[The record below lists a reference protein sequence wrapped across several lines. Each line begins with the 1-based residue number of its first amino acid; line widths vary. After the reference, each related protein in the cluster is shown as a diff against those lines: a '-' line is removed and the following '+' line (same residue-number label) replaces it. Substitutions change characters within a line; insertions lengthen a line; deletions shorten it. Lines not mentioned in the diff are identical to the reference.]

1 MSRFLKDSSTLI
13 GGNVIAQGI
22 TVLSY
27 FLLSRLYTTAEF
39 GAFNRFYSYIE
50 ILIILSTLRY
60 ELATPIAATPREAAA
75 VARLSLIL
83 NTVFSVLLF
92 PLILLL
98 PKAWLPP
105 FALLLPLMVFFC
117 GTTRVYTAL
126 FNRFR
131 EFRQNATSVV
141 VTSTTG
147 VLAKILYA
155 LRSSIHNLQIFKS
168 SNLQITNAL
177 GLPLGTVLGQAAGNV
192 NYLMRLRRLRL
203 PRRTTK
209 EEYREVAKRFSD
221 FAKFTTPKDLINSLS
236 HNLPIIWMPLA
247 FAVPDASIGLF
258 GMALT
263 FTFRPVNILNNA
275 FEQVLYVR
283 TAEKVRQKETIW
295 GDIRKFILVLNACA
309 LPLFVVAFFIAEPAA
324 TFFFGARWEGCGYY
338 IRCLLP
344 WVYVMLTST
353 SLMFFANVFGR
364 QHTEFRFYLVL
375 FILRIAALV
384 VGIVQQDFQLAI
396 LLFSAVSASVSIALL
411 VWYMRMIREYE
422 SEIKE
427 RYRE

>member
-39 GAFNRFYSYIE
+39 GAFNRFYSYVE
-50 ILIILSTLRY
+50 ILIIFSTLRY

-98 PKAWLPP
+98 PKTWLPP

-147 VLAKILYA
+147 VVAKILLA
-155 LRSSIHNLQIFKS
+155 FKS
-168 SNLQITNAL
+168 LTHTV

-192 NYLMRLRRLRL
+192 NYLLRLRRLCL

-209 EEYREVAKRFSD
+209 EEFREVSHKFSN

-236 HNLPIIWMPLA
+236 HNLPIIWLPLA
-247 FAVPDASIGLF
+247 FAVPDSAIGLF

-283 TAEKVRQKETIW
+283 TAEKVRRKESIW
-295 GDIRKFILVLNACA
+295 HDIRKFILVLNACA

-324 TFFFGARWEGCGYY
+324 TFFFGAHWEGCGYY

-353 SLMFFANVFGR
+353 SLMFFAIVFGR

-375 FILRIAALV
+375 FLLRIAVLV
-384 VGIVQQDFQLAI
+384 VGIVKHDFQLAI
-396 LLFSAVSASVSIALL
+396 LLFSVVSAFVSIALF
-411 VWYMRMIREYE
+411 VWYMRMIKEYE
-422 SEIKE
+422 TEIKKQ
-427 RYRE
+427 

>member
-39 GAFNRFYSYIE
+39 GAFNRFYSYVE
-50 ILIILSTLRY
+50 ILIIFSTLRY

-98 PKAWLPP
+98 PKTWLPP

-147 VLAKILYA
+147 VVAKILLA
-155 LRSSIHNLQIFKS
+155 FKS
-168 SNLQITNAL
+168 LTHTV

-192 NYLMRLRRLRL
+192 NYLLRLRRLCL

-209 EEYREVAKRFSD
+209 EEFREVSHKFSN

-236 HNLPIIWMPLA
+236 HNLPIIWLPLA
-247 FAVPDASIGLF
+247 FAVPDSAIGLF

-283 TAEKVRQKETIW
+283 TAEKVRRKESIW
-295 GDIRKFILVLNACA
+295 HDIRKFILVLNACA

-324 TFFFGARWEGCGYY
+324 TFFFGAHWEGCGYY

-375 FILRIAALV
+375 FLLRIAVLV
-384 VGIVQQDFQLAI
+384 VGIVQHDFQLAI
-396 LLFSAVSASVSIALL
+396 LLFSAVSAIVSIALF
-411 VWYMRMIREYE
+411 VWYMRIIKEYE
-422 SEIKE
+422 IEIKE
-427 RYRE
+427 Q

>member
-39 GAFNRFYSYIE
+39 GAFNRFYSYVE
-50 ILIILSTLRY
+50 ILIIFSTLRY

-98 PKAWLPP
+98 PKTWLPP

-147 VLAKILYA
+147 VVAKILLA
-155 LRSSIHNLQIFKS
+155 FKS
-168 SNLQITNAL
+168 LTHTV

-192 NYLMRLRRLRL
+192 NYLLRLRRLCL

-209 EEYREVAKRFSD
+209 EEFREVSHKFSN

-236 HNLPIIWMPLA
+236 HNLPIIWLPLA
-247 FAVPDASIGLF
+247 FAVPDSAIGLF

-283 TAEKVRQKETIW
+283 AAEKVRRKESIW
-295 GDIRKFILVLNACA
+295 HDIRKFILVLNACA

-324 TFFFGARWEGCGYY
+324 TFFFGAHWEGCGYY

-375 FILRIAALV
+375 FLLRIAALV
-384 VGIVQQDFQLAI
+384 VGIVQHDFQLAI
-396 LLFSAVSASVSIALL
+396 LLFSVVSAIVSIALF
-411 VWYMRMIREYE
+411 VWYMRIIKEYE
-422 SEIKE
+422 IEIKE
-427 RYRE
+427 Q

>member
-27 FLLSRLYTTAEF
+27 FLLSRLYSTAEF
-39 GAFNRFYSYIE
+39 GAFNRFYSYVE

-60 ELATPIAATPREAAA
+60 ELATPIAASPREAAA

-117 GTTRVYTAL
+117 GTARVYTAL

-147 VLAKILYA
+147 VLAKILLA
-155 LRSSIHNLQIFKS
+155 FKS
-168 SNLQITNAL
+168 LTHAV

-192 NYLMRLRRLRL
+192 NYLLRLRRLNL

-209 EEYREVAKRFSD
+209 EEYREASHKFSN

-236 HNLPIIWMPLA
+236 HNLPIIWLPLA

-283 TAEKVRQKETIW
+283 TAEKVRQKESIW
-295 GDIRKFILVLNACA
+295 RDIRKFILVLNVCA

-353 SLMFFANVFGR
+353 SLMFLANIFGR

-375 FILRIAALV
+375 FLLRIAALV
-384 VGIVQQDFQLAI
+384 VGIVQHDFQLAI
-396 LLFSAVSASVSIALL
+396 LLFSAVSAIVSIALF
-411 VWYMRMIREYE
+411 VWYMRMIKEYE
-422 SEIKE
+422 TEIKE
-427 RYRE
+427 Q

>member
-117 GTTRVYTAL
+117 GTARVYTAL

-147 VLAKILYA
+147 VLAKILLA
-155 LRSSIHNLQIFKS
+155 FKS
-168 SNLQITNAL
+168 LTHAV

-236 HNLPIIWMPLA
+236 HNLPIIWLPLA

-396 LLFSAVSASVSIALL
+396 LLFSAVSASVSIALF